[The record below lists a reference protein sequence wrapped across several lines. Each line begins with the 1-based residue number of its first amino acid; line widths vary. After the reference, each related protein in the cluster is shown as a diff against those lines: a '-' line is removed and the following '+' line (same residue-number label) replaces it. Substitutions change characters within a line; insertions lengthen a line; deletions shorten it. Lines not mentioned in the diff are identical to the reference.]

1 MKRAEGIGALVG
13 SIAGAI
19 GTGVAVYLTGSPWCC
34 LIGLAGY
41 LADSGIGEALEKGRG
56 E

>member
-1 MKRAEGIGALVG
+1 MKSAEGIGALVG
-13 SIAGAI
+13 SIVGAI
-19 GTGVAVYLTGSPWCC
+19 GTGIAVYLTGSPWGC

-41 LADSGIGEALEKGRG
+41 LAGSRIGKALEKGRG